1 VQGFNAAHGDAG
13 MGPGIAV
20 TVPLDIPTQN
30 INAIRVLEGEAQLI
44 FPSSTAMADC
54 LNLVIL

>member
-1 VQGFNAAHGDAG
+1 